1 MTIVSTFIGKRKYF
15 RWSTKPISQGD
26 ETDLYQN
33 IFLFCFHLLTKSFD
47 FRRKITQRL
56 EISVKKSSLQIQE
69 FVQHKQQR
77 INEKYGGF
85 YNYSKHFFHQ
95 NGTYIK
101 YFHYLCRKNQ
111 KERNHSSWNNLKEY
125 HTEYLISSILSSET
139 SIMSIRLCICLCWKK
154 RQTLSSLYVLED
166 SARVC

>member
-1 MTIVSTFIGKRKYF
+1 MLCSRITAYLQAYLRRGRDENHVVDTNNHF
-15 RWSTKPISQGD
+15 RQRESYRMGQAFV
-26 ETDLYQN
+26 EE
-33 IFLFCFHLLTKSFD
+33 LLKT
-47 FRRKITQRL
+47 
-56 EISVKKSSLQIQE
+56 VW
-69 FVQHKQQR
+69 
-77 INEKYGGF
+77 GF

-101 YFHYLCRKNQ
+101 YFHYLCKKNK

-166 SARVC
+166 SERVC